1 MKFPSKS
8 SGEKNEKIKH
18 VIANVLVRRLV
29 VNLLAAN
36 LMLIAFGADAFFWV
50 AGKMGCSCGLSS
62 ANAPM

>member
-36 LMLIAFGADAFFWV
+36 SAV
-50 AGKMGCSCGLSS
+50 ARSKY
-62 ANAPM
+62 